1 VASTFKQGY
10 HDSPGGRFTAMRGR
24 NGEQIRVT
32 PVQRFSV
39 VLVGLILM
47 VPGVMALIQ
56 GGLHYQDYRG
66 LLVFAPY
73 SMLVGLAMI
82 VFAIRVAKHK

>member
-1 VASTFKQGY
+1 MK
-10 HDSPGGRFTAMRGR
+10 GRR
-24 NGEQIRVT
+24 GEQIRVT
-32 PVQRFSV
+32 PVQRVSV

-47 VPGVMALIQ
+47 VPGFMALIQ

-73 SMLVGLAMI
+73 SLLVGLVMI
-82 VFAIRVAKHK
+82 VFAIRVGKHK